1 MQQKYQVL
9 ARKYRPLHFG
19 DLVGQEYTKQAIMG
33 ALDSG
38 HLHHG
43 FLFTGT
49 RGVGKTTIA
58 RILAKSFNCETGISS
73 TPCGICPTCLEI
85 DAGHCIDV
93 IEMDAASNTG
103 VDDMRQLLEN
113 AQYAPSKNRFKIY
126 IIDEVHMLS
135 TSSFNALLKTLEEP
149 PEHIKFIFA
158 TTDPQKLP
166 VTILSRCLQFNLQHL
181 SENELTQQMAKIL
194 TSEAIEFEHEALE
207 LIATFGDGSMRDS
220 LSILDQAIVFSNN
233 NGGTINSENVKKMLG
248 VASRENVIEII
259 DALFNIDAQTINELL
274 EKDHKNGI
282 NLTKLLE
289 HITQAFYD
297 IANYKATGIRT
308 GVNATQLQQLSEKID
323 DKTLQILYQI
333 AINSQKDM
341 QFAPSEKVGVQ
352 MSLLRMMNILIEIA
366 ESGTSHSQEKG
377 KKKV

>member
-1 MQQKYQVL
+1 MQQEYQVL
-9 ARKYRPLHFG
+9 ARKYRPLSFA
-19 DLVGQEYTKQAIMG
+19 DLIGQDYTKKAIMG

-73 TPCGICPTCLEI
+73 TPCGVCPTCTEI
-85 DAGHCIDV
+85 DKGRCIDV

-103 VDDMRQLLEN
+103 VDDMRTLLEN

-166 VTILSRCLQFNLQHL
+166 ITILSRCLQFNLQNI
-181 SENELTQQMAKIL
+181 SEAEIKTQMVKIL
-194 TSEAIEFEHEALE
+194 TAENIKFDDEGLE
-207 LIATFGDGSMRDS
+207 LIASFGDGSMRDS
-220 LSILDQAIVFSNN
+220 LSILDQAIVFSDSNIR
-233 NGGTINSENVKKMLG
+233 GESVKKMLG
-248 VASRENVIEII
+248 VASKDSVVQII
-259 DALFNIDAQTINELL
+259 SELFAKNYEKVQELV
-274 EKDHKNGI
+274 EQSYNNGT
-282 NLTKLLE
+282 NLAKLLNS
-289 HITQAFYD
+289 ITEIFYQ
-297 IANYKATGIRT
+297 IANAQATHIGTSEIKT
-308 GVNATQLQQLSEKID
+308 LSEKID
-323 DKTLQILYQI
+323 NKTLQILYQI
-333 AINSQKDM
+333 AINSSKDM
-341 QFAPSEKVGVQ
+341 RFAPSEKVGLQ
-352 MSLLRMMNILIEIA
+352 MSLLRMLGVLQATNNS
-366 ESGTSHSQEKG
+366 ESI
-377 KKKV
+377 KKKL